1 MNRRRERHE
10 YLAGAYSIADI
21 ACVGWTKG
29 WERMGQDMDA
39 FPRLKRWLEAALAHP
54 AMQRGVA
61 LDVPGRRNSDLAN
74 DEQARKVLFG
84 QRAR

>member
-29 WERMGQDMDA
+29 WERMGQDIAA
-39 FPRLKRWLEAALAHP
+39 FPHLKRWLEAVLARP
-54 AMQRGVA
+54 AVQRGVA
-61 LDVPGRRNSDLAN
+61 LDVPGRRKSDLAT
-74 DEQARKVLFG
+74 DEEARKVLFG